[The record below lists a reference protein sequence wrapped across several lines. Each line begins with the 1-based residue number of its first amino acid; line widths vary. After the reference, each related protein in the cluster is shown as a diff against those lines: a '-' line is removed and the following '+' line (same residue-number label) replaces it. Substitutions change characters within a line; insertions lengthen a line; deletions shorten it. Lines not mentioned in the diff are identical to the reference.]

1 MDRGDKT
8 ALTAFVIAAIFGG
21 GNAVAIKFSVLE
33 LDPIWAAALRFLG
46 AAAIMLVILA
56 VRRESFPRGRSLIT
70 AIVFGILTFGIAF
83 ALGFYALVE
92 LNPGFAQII
101 FAIIPLFTLLFA
113 VAHGQEKITAKAL
126 GGSALALAGIGVMSG
141 FAVGDGIPLLPL
153 LALLGGVLCI
163 AEAGVLVKSLPHIH
177 PVAVNAVGM
186 SAGAVFLL
194 GLTFVVGNDIALP
207 TLTETWVAMIYMVV
221 ASVIIFTAYL
231 LVLEHW
237 SASRAS
243 YIVLLMP
250 PITIVLSV
258 LLLDEPIGPGF
269 IAGGL
274 LVLAGVYVGAIKHT
288 HHRHHH
294 HLHA

>member
-1 MDRGDKT
+1 MDSGDKT

-33 LDPIWAAALRFLG
+33 LDPVWAAALRFLA

-56 VRRESFPRGRSLIT
+56 VRRESFPRGRSLNT
-70 AIVFGILTFGIAF
+70 AIVFGVLTFGIAF
-83 ALGFYALVE
+83 ALGFYALVH
-92 LNPGFAQII
+92 LNPGFTQII
-101 FAIIPLFTLLFA
+101 FAIIPLFTLVFA

-126 GGSALALAGIGVMSG
+126 GGSALALAGIGVMTG
-141 FAVGDGIPLLPL
+141 FAVGDAVPLLPL
-153 LALLGGVLCI
+153 LAVLGSVLCI

-186 SAGAVFLL
+186 SAGAIFLM
-194 GLTFVVGNDIALP
+194 GLTLVIGNDIALP
-207 TLTETWVAMIYMVV
+207 KLTETWVAVIYMVV

-231 LVLEHW
+231 VVLEYW

-250 PITIVLSV
+250 PITVVLSV

-269 IAGGL
+269 IIGGL
-274 LVLAGVYVGAIKHT
+274 LVLSGVYVGAI
-288 HHRHHH
+288 RH
-294 HLHA
+294 ATAKTAA

>member
-8 ALTAFVIAAIFGG
+8 ALTAFVIAVIFGG

-101 FAIIPLFTLLFA
+101 FAILPLFTLLFA

-231 LVLEHW
+231 LVLEYW

>member
-33 LDPIWAAALRFLG
+33 LDPIWAAALRFL
-46 AAAIMLVILA
+46 AAAVIMLVIFA
-56 VRRESFPRGRSLIT
+56 IRRESFPRGKSLIT
-70 AIVFGILTFGIAF
+70 AIVFGVLTFGIAF
-83 ALGFYALVE
+83 ALGFYALVQ

-141 FAVGDGIPLLPL
+141 FAVGDIPLLPL

-177 PVAVNAVGM
+177 PIAINTVGM
-186 SAGAVFLL
+186 TAGGIFLL
-194 GLTFVVGNDIALP
+194 GLTFVIGNDIALP
-207 TLTETWVAMIYMVV
+207 TLTETWVAIIYMVL

-274 LVLAGVYVGAIKHT
+274 LVLAGVYVGAIKRT
-288 HHRHHH
+288 HHRHRHQ
-294 HLHA
+294 LHA